1 MTLSDLKRGLKPRL
15 LLISLAIMLLS
26 LALPIA
32 MLQIYDRILPN
43 HGVGTAWVITL
54 GVFSAI
60 VLESVL
66 RYGRAWWLNR
76 AGMKFEAWS
85 NVEAVR
91 RLLAAEPRELM
102 ALGRHGVE
110 EGFQALRRSQD
121 FVSGQAMLALYD
133 TPFIFIF
140 LLLIAY
146 IGGWVVVIPVMVL
159 AVAFFTVY
167 LLSLRAREYAQGVD
181 DASTDRAPIIQES
194 FSRVLSLKAGAFD
207 SAMFKAFDRNH
218 RRVAEQQAGLDEYMM
233 RIQLVTTFFSQATTV
248 LVVIFSAHLVI
259 AGDMSSGA
267 LAACTLLA
275 GRTMAPVGALFSFW
289 SQVQRSEQAQA
300 RAQELLSI
308 GSDDTAGRVLDSNPV
323 GVEGKQLRLAGID
336 QALSVSIK
344 AGDVVH
350 LRESGWLRWSPWLR
364 ALAHRAQP
372 LPGNTRIVARQG
384 MEANLAYVPD
394 GVWIF
399 QGTVM
404 DNLTTFTSAREGRAM
419 EWSLR
424 LGLHQRIIQLPQGYQ
439 TQLAEHFH
447 TGLGRGTEQLLGI
460 VRALAK
466 QPGLL
471 ILDHADRSLD
481 LAAQKA
487 LAEAVGSL
495 RGKMTVIVTTQ
506 SAELQA
512 KLTPVTVVTEAAQ

>member
-76 AGMKFEAWS
+76 AGMKYEAWS
-85 NVEAVR
+85 NVEAVQ
-91 RLLAAEPRELM
+91 RLLAADPAELM
-102 ALGRHGVE
+102 TLGRHGVE
-110 EGFQALRRSQD
+110 EGFQALRRTQD
-121 FVSGQAMLALYD
+121 YVSGQALLALYD
-133 TPFIFIF
+133 APFILIF

-146 IGGWVVVIPVMVL
+146 IGGWVVVIPLLVL
-159 AVAFFTVY
+159 AVAFVTVY
-167 LLSLRAREYAQGVD
+167 LLSNRASEFAQGVD
-181 DASTDRAPIIQES
+181 DATALRAPIIQES
-194 FSRVLSLKAGAFD
+194 FARVLSLKAGALD
-207 SAMFKAFDRNH
+207 SAMLKAFDRGH
-218 RRVAEQQAGLDEYMM
+218 RRVAAEQAGLDEYLM
-233 RIQLVTTFFSQATTV
+233 RIQLVTAFFSQATTV
-248 LVVIFSAHLVI
+248 MVVIFSAHLVI
-259 AGDMSSGA
+259 SGDMSSGA

-275 GRTMAPVGALFSFW
+275 GRIMAPVGALFSFW

-300 RAQELLSI
+300 RAQELLSV
-308 GSDDTAGRVLDSNPV
+308 GSDTPPVRAFDPNPV
-323 GVEGKQLRLAGID
+323 GVEGRNLRLPGVAG
-336 QALSVSIK
+336 ALSVTVK
-344 AGDVVH
+344 AGSLVW
-350 LRESGWLRWSPWLR
+350 LQESGWLRWSPWLR
-364 ALAHRAQP
+364 ALAKRAQP
-372 LPGNTRIVARQG
+372 LAGATRFITAPDL
-384 MEANLAYVPD
+384 EADLAYVPD
-394 GVWIF
+394 GIWIF

-404 DNLTTFTSAREGRAM
+404 ENLTTFTASRETSAMA
-419 EWSLR
+419 WSVK

-439 TQLAEHFH
+439 TQLAEHFL

-466 QPGLL
+466 QPNLL

-487 LAEAVGSL
+487 LAGAISGL
-495 RGKMTVIVTTQ
+495 QGKMTVIATTQ
-506 SAELQA
+506 SPELQA
-512 KLTPVTVVTEAAQ
+512 VLAPAKILAEVDQ